1 MANKII
7 YFLGV
12 LISSLLISSG
22 AYAAVDIEVAYIFNT
37 FSFLVCAFLVM
48 WMAAGF
54 CMLES
59 GLVTTKSV
67 STIAAKNIG
76 KFAIVSVMFYLV
88 GYNLGYGDS
97 ENPYFGSFE
106 IWTDNSSLET
116 GYSDYSDWLFQ
127 TLFVCATCSIVSGA
141 VAERIKIWPFFIFS
155 AILGGFIYP
164 IQMSWE
170 WGGGWLDSL
179 GFADFAGS
187 TLVHACGGAAA
198 LAGIMILGPR
208 LGRFTDDGSPQN
220 MAPFAASSIPLVTL
234 GTFILWMGWY
244 GFNGIDPRFFAEQF
258 AYFLTIVAGLYFIYL
273 FLFAGLNASERK
285 NLILLFLLFIGA
297 AAFWSGFDQSAG
309 SLNIFARDYTDLS
322 VAGYKIPVGWLQFAN
337 PIIVVLFAPIFA
349 GIWAQLARKN
359 LDPSLPFKFAI
370 GLLFMALSFFV
381 MIIAVNLAIE
391 SSPVGMQWL
400 LLTYLFQTWGE
411 LALSPIGLSAFSRY
425 GPKRYMGQMFG
436 LWFLASAIGG
446 VLAGLLGGEAL
457 DGGLET
463 ISPVFEFM
471 IQYYLVI
478 AVALIALSFVIKTAK
493 E

>member
-1 MANKII
+1 MANKIF
-7 YFLGV
+7 YFTGF
-12 LISSLLISSG
+12 LICSLLISSG
-22 AYAAVDIEVAYIFNT
+22 VYAAVDIEVAYIFNT

-88 GYNLGYGDS
+88 GYNLGYGDAD
-97 ENPYFGSFE
+97 NPYFGSFAV
-106 IWTDNSSLET
+106 WSDNSNLET
-116 GYSDYSDWLFQ
+116 GYSVYSDWLFQ

-198 LAGIMILGPR
+198 LAGVMVLGPR

-244 GFNGIDPRFFAEQF
+244 GFNGGSQLALGSFEDSTAMSKIFMNTQLAACGGCIAGAVITRILGGKTDIIMMLNGA
-258 AYFLTIVAGLYFIYL
+258 LAGLVSITAEPL
-273 FLFAGLNASERK
+273 MPSPMLS
-285 NLILLFLLFIGA
+285 IVIG
-297 AAFWSGFDQSAG
+297 
-309 SLNIFARDYTDLS
+309 
-322 VAGYKIPVGWLQFAN
+322 
-337 PIIVVLFAPIFA
+337 
-349 GIWAQLARKN
+349 
-359 LDPSLPFKFAI
+359 
-370 GLLFMALSFFV
+370 
-381 MIIAVNLAIE
+381 
-391 SSPVGMQWL
+391 
-400 LLTYLFQTWGE
+400 
-411 LALSPIGLSAFSRY
+411 
-425 GPKRYMGQMFG
+425 
-436 LWFLASAIGG
+436 AIGG
-446 VLAGLLGGEAL
+446 VIMYFGTHFLEKMKLDDVVGAIPVHMFAGIFGTLVVPISNPETSLAIQLLGVGSVCVFVFLISYLCLSIIKSTIGLRISDEAEKL
-457 DGGLET
+457 GTDKAEVGVMAYS
-463 ISPVFEFM
+463 IRD
-471 IQYYLVI
+471 
-478 AVALIALSFVIKTAK
+478 
-493 E
+493 

>member
-7 YFLGV
+7 YFIGV

-22 AYAAVDIEVAYIFNT
+22 TYAAVDIEVAYIFNT

-88 GYNLGYGDS
+88 GYNLGYGNAD
-97 ENPYFGSFE
+97 NPYFGSFK

-170 WGGGWLDSL
+170 WGGGWLDLL

-198 LAGIMILGPR
+198 LAGVMILGPR

-244 GFNGIDPRFFAEQF
+244 GFNGGSQLALGSFEDSTAMSRIFMNTQLAACGGCIAGAVITRILGGKTDIIMMLNGA
-258 AYFLTIVAGLYFIYL
+258 LAGLVSITAEPL
-273 FLFAGLNASERK
+273 MPSP
-285 NLILLFLLFIGA
+285 LLSIIIG
-297 AAFWSGFDQSAG
+297 
-309 SLNIFARDYTDLS
+309 
-322 VAGYKIPVGWLQFAN
+322 
-337 PIIVVLFAPIFA
+337 
-349 GIWAQLARKN
+349 
-359 LDPSLPFKFAI
+359 
-370 GLLFMALSFFV
+370 
-381 MIIAVNLAIE
+381 
-391 SSPVGMQWL
+391 
-400 LLTYLFQTWGE
+400 
-411 LALSPIGLSAFSRY
+411 
-425 GPKRYMGQMFG
+425 
-436 LWFLASAIGG
+436 AIGG
-446 VLAGLLGGEAL
+446 VIMYFGTNFLEKMKLDDVVGAIPVHMFAGIFGTLIVPISNPDTSFIIQLLGVGSVC
-457 DGGLET
+457 
-463 ISPVFEFM
+463 IFVFVMSYICF
-471 IQYYLVI
+471 
-478 AVALIALSFVIKTAK
+478 SVIKSTIGLRISDEAEK
-493 E
+493 LGTDKAEVGVMAYSIRD

>member
-1 MANKII
+1 MANKLF
-7 YFLGV
+7 YFIGV
-12 LISSLLISSG
+12 LSSTLLLSSG
-22 AYAAVDIEVAYIFNT
+22 TYAAVDVEVAYIFNT

-59 GLVTTKSV
+59 GLVTTRSV

-88 GYNLGYGDS
+88 GYNLGYGDAD
-97 ENPYFGSFE
+97 NPYFGSFK
-106 IWTDNSSLET
+106 IWSDNSNLET

-198 LAGIMILGPR
+198 LAGVMILGPR

-244 GFNGIDPRFFAEQF
+244 GFNGGSQLALGSFEDATAMSRIFMNTQLAACGGCIAGAVITRILGGKTDIIMMLNGA
-258 AYFLTIVAGLYFIYL
+258 LAGLVSITAEPL
-273 FLFAGLNASERK
+273 MPSPMLS
-285 NLILLFLLFIGA
+285 IVIG
-297 AAFWSGFDQSAG
+297 
-309 SLNIFARDYTDLS
+309 
-322 VAGYKIPVGWLQFAN
+322 
-337 PIIVVLFAPIFA
+337 
-349 GIWAQLARKN
+349 
-359 LDPSLPFKFAI
+359 
-370 GLLFMALSFFV
+370 
-381 MIIAVNLAIE
+381 
-391 SSPVGMQWL
+391 
-400 LLTYLFQTWGE
+400 
-411 LALSPIGLSAFSRY
+411 
-425 GPKRYMGQMFG
+425 
-436 LWFLASAIGG
+436 AIGG
-446 VLAGLLGGEAL
+446 VIMYFGTLFLEKMRLDDVVGAIPVHMFAGIFGTLIVPLSNPDTSFGIQLLGVSSVCIFVFVVSYIC
-457 DGGLET
+457 
-463 ISPVFEFM
+463 IS
-471 IQYYLVI
+471 
-478 AVALIALSFVIKTAK
+478 VIKSTIGLRISDEAEK
-493 E
+493 LGTDKAEVGVMAYSIRD

>member
-1 MANKII
+1 MANKIF
-7 YFLGV
+7 YFIGF
-12 LISSLLISSG
+12 LICSLLINSG

-88 GYNLGYGDS
+88 GYNLGYGNAD
-97 ENPYFGSFE
+97 NPYFGSFK
-106 IWTDNSSLET
+106 IWSDNSSLET

-198 LAGIMILGPR
+198 LAGVMILGPR

-244 GFNGIDPRFFAEQF
+244 GFNGGSQLALGSFEDSTAMSRIFMNTQLAACGGCIAGAVITRILGGKTDIIMMLNGA
-258 AYFLTIVAGLYFIYL
+258 LAGLVSITAEPL
-273 FLFAGLNASERK
+273 MPSPMLS
-285 NLILLFLLFIGA
+285 IVIG
-297 AAFWSGFDQSAG
+297 
-309 SLNIFARDYTDLS
+309 
-322 VAGYKIPVGWLQFAN
+322 
-337 PIIVVLFAPIFA
+337 
-349 GIWAQLARKN
+349 
-359 LDPSLPFKFAI
+359 
-370 GLLFMALSFFV
+370 
-381 MIIAVNLAIE
+381 
-391 SSPVGMQWL
+391 
-400 LLTYLFQTWGE
+400 
-411 LALSPIGLSAFSRY
+411 
-425 GPKRYMGQMFG
+425 
-436 LWFLASAIGG
+436 AIGG
-446 VLAGLLGGEAL
+446 VIMYFGTNFLEKMKLDDVVGAIPVHMFAGIFGTLIVPISNPDTSFGIQLLGVG
-457 DGGLET
+457 
-463 ISPVFEFM
+463 SVCVF
-471 IQYYLVI
+471 V
-478 AVALIALSFVIKTAK
+478 FVISYICFSIIKSTIGLRISNEAEK
-493 E
+493 LGTDKAEVGVMAYSIRD